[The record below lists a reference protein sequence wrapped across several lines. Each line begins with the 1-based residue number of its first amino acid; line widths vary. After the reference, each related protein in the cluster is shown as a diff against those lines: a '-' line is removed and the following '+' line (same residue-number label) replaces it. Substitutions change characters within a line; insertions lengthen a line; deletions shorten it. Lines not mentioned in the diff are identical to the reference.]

1 MKVAH
6 VRELNGPAGAPWR
19 LAVALASPPPG
30 GTARTGEAA
39 TAVPGH
45 WLDLEPAR
53 RRLVGRDPGRAHN
66 AMLFRQPIGTLDDQ
80 LARGIRI
87 EALGELLDAFQA
99 ITGPADTED
108 DEAILAAADL
118 AFGPPILYPP
128 AFRDFYAFEGH
139 VRTMWER
146 RGGEIPEAWYRLPIF
161 YFSNTSE
168 IRGPGDPVWA
178 PRGSNELDFELEV
191 GAIVDTPAFNLAEE
205 RAEEAIGGYFIVNDW
220 SARDLQREETAV
232 RLGPAKGKD
241 FATSIGPWI
250 VTPDELAEA
259 SKSGTLAPDL
269 AMTATVVAADGRAV
283 EVSRGTWA
291 SAQFSFG
298 QMLARASADV
308 HLRPGEILGSGTVG
322 TGCLLEVKGETLGR
336 WLEPGDEVVLAIER
350 LGELRSPVVERPA
363 RS

>member
-6 VRELNGPAGAPWR
+6 VREVNGPAGAPWR
-19 LAVALASPPPG
+19 LAAALEPAPA
-30 GTARTGEAA
+30 GTN
-39 TAVPGH
+39 AVPTAAPSH

-53 RRLVGRDPGRAHN
+53 RRTIAAEPGRAHN
-66 AMLFRQPIGTLDDQ
+66 SILFRQPIGTLDDL
-80 LARGIRI
+80 LARGLRI
-87 EALGELLDAFQA
+87 EALGEVVDGFPGVAA
-99 ITGPADTED
+99 APDD
-108 DEAILAAADL
+108 DEAVLEARDL
-118 AFGPPILYPP
+118 AFGPPILRPP

-146 RGGEIPEAWYRLPIF
+146 RGGEIPDAWYRLPIF

-168 IRGPGDPVWA
+168 IRGPGEPVWA
-178 PRGSNELDFELEV
+178 PRASAELDFELEV
-191 GAIVDTPAFNLAEE
+191 GAIVDTPAFNLSEE
-205 RAEEAIGGYFIVNDW
+205 RAEEAVGGYFVLNDW

-250 VTPDELAEA
+250 VTPDELAGA
-259 SKSGTLAPDL
+259 RAAGARAPDL
-269 AMTATVVAADGRAV
+269 AMTATVVSADGRSV
-283 EVSRGTWA
+283 EISRGSWA

-308 HLRPGEILGSGTVG
+308 HLRPGEILGSGTVA
-322 TGCLLEVKGETLGR
+322 TGCLLEVKDATLGR

-350 LGELRSPVVERPA
+350 LGELRSPVVQRP
-363 RS
+363 SPG